1 MLIVLGGCLMD
12 FREQEESQERK
23 AFRQIVREW
32 MEYHKP
38 QISSQPSGN
47 GRLPADTQAEVRKFR
62 VALGKQGWIAP
73 TYPKEIGGG
82 GLPPVPASII
92 QEEIRRLAVPF
103 MGDNDRWIPAMML
116 WGTNEQ
122 RRKYLLPALRGE
134 SITWQLFSE
143 PQSGSD
149 LAEVRTTAVE
159 TSDGYLI
166 NGQKAYITG
175 RFDPDQYWTLA
186 VTSSDRPQKTNLG
199 IFMIDASIPGVSTE
213 PQRLLNWDHGNEQ
226 NVFLEN
232 VLVPKNSLVGGLYQG
247 WEIAQTILEGER
259 GGFAF
264 RMSDDGTMESIME
277 FLKEER
283 ERNSAS

>member
-1 MLIVLGGCLMD
+1 MD
-12 FREQEESQERK
+12 FREQEESEERK
-23 AFRQIVREW
+23 AWRQVVREW
-32 MEYHKP
+32 MEYHRP
-38 QISSQPSGN
+38 QISSQLSGD
-47 GRLPADTQAEVRKFR
+47 GRLPTETQAEVKKFR

-82 GLPPVPASII
+82 GLPSVPATII

-134 SITWQLFSE
+134 TITWQLFSE

-159 TSDGYLI
+159 TNDGYLI

-186 VTSSDRPQKTNLG
+186 VTSSDRPAKTNLG
-199 IFMIDASIPGVSTE
+199 IFMIDANIPGVTTE
-213 PQRLLNWDHGNEQ
+213 AQKLLNWDFGHEQ

-232 VLVPKNSLVGGLYQG
+232 VLVPKDSLVGGLYQG

-283 ERNSAS
+283 DRNPTS